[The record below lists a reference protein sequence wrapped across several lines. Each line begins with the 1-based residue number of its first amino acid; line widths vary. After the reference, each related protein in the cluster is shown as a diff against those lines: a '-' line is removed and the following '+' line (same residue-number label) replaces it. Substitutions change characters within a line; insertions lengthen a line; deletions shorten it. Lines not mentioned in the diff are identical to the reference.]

1 MSTVG
6 SQTCVASCSNTRREV
21 TADVSSTVEN
31 DLRLVFVDQLLH
43 HLGVSVSSEVFQ
55 QRILNHIN
63 LFGAIFETFLSQVVD
78 VVTDEN
84 CAYLSIFADVLS
96 QSLTFSQKF

>member
-43 HLGVSVSSEVFQ
+43 HLGISVSSEVFQ
-55 QRILNHIN
+55 QRVLDVYKRQPLDKI
-63 LFGAIFETFLSQVVD
+63 GAPIKSGAPIPL
-78 VVTDEN
+78 
-84 CAYLSIFADVLS
+84 
-96 QSLTFSQKF
+96 